1 MIEMALEW
9 NNPLTNICWRWI
21 IEMLQK
27 GVKSL
32 QEMSSSVSVYNFE
45 QVCVYWDIVLN
56 TN

>member
-1 MIEMALEW
+1 
-9 NNPLTNICWRWI
+9 
-21 IEMLQK
+21 MLQK